1 MSPLTNNW
9 GGYGMSSLKWSHL
22 KLAAKFGV
30 IFGIT
35 FVSFIL
41 VLSLYQWTVS
51 NTSGAFKQLINVDM
65 AIAQHATL
73 ADVSLLQAR
82 RGEKDF
88 LISKDIANV
97 AKVDVAIKELK
108 ENANEITKLAG
119 DSNKE
124 TAALAVSI
132 LEQASLY
139 EKSFQDVVTAE
150 KLNGLDSNS
159 GLQGEFK
166 AIALRVAENLKKH
179 QLGDAYLALLQV
191 RRFEKEFVRTKSSEH
206 KDKMARALKKYEASL
221 NVLEDQGDVYQEQLA
236 VLADYQ
242 AAIQKYIT
250 SSDEPTLLEMQRQA
264 VAVESALSQLY
275 MPNIHSKLLALRL
288 TEKNYILTRLDKY
301 ADATKELVAEMQAA
315 FFDSS
320 IDAKYSE
327 VIGKDLEAYGK
338 TFTKVVETDHQID
351 KALAVMSEASKKVE
365 PLVKD
370 IVKRASERQESQLEH
385 TMQVAKKMG
394 ILAISIGL
402 IVVFCSWLLSFF
414 TVRSIVNSLNK
425 GVHFAETMARGDLTT
440 TLANDREDEIGTLT
454 QSLNTMAVEIR
465 SMFQQ
470 LADDIIHLSSSSAE
484 LTTIAGEMSHGADLS
499 SQKAVSVAAAAEEMS
514 SNMAS
519 VTMASEAATDNVN
532 MMAAAV
538 EEMNVT
544 AQGISEN
551 TEKGQGIAHNA
562 SKRAAKAS
570 EKIDQLG
577 RDTLEI
583 SKVTEVIN
591 EISEQTNLLALNATI
606 EAARAGEAGKG
617 FAVVANEIKELA
629 KQTSAATN
637 EIKQRI
643 ETIQKSTKETVL
655 EIKEVAA
662 VIGEVDVIVTSIA
675 TAMDEQKATTQ
686 EVAGNISQASVGMA
700 EVNENVSQSSA
711 VAGETARDIA
721 EVSRIAEEISA
732 NGTRVNSSAEDLAN
746 LAVNLKELVGRYKI

>member
-1 MSPLTNNW
+1 MSN
-9 GGYGMSSLKWSHL
+9 LKWSHL
-22 KLAAKFGV
+22 KLSTKFGA

-51 NTSGAFKQLINVDM
+51 NTTGSFKKLINTDI
-65 AIAQHATL
+65 AIADHATM
-73 ADVSLLQAR
+73 ANVDLLLAR
-82 RGEKDF
+82 RHEKNF
-88 LISKDIANV
+88 LMTKEIAYQPLLNS
-97 AKVDVAIKELK
+97 AIKRLK
-108 ENANEITKLAG
+108 DHANAISELAG
-119 DSNKE
+119 ETNKE
-124 TAALAVSI
+124 TAALASSI
-132 LEQASLY
+132 LEQAALY
-139 EKSFQDVVTAE
+139 EKTFQNVVSAE
-150 KLNGLDSNS
+150 QLNGLDNNS

-166 AIALRVAENLKKH
+166 AIALRVAQNLKKH

-191 RRFEKEFVRTKSSEH
+191 RRFEKEFVRTKSPEH
-206 KDKMARALKKYEASL
+206 SNKMAAALKKYEASL
-221 NVLEDQGDVYQEQLA
+221 NILEDQGDVYQQQISALA
-236 VLADYQ
+236 AYKNS
-242 AAIQKYIT
+242 IQKYT
-250 SSDEPTLLEMQRQA
+250 SNPDDNNLAEMQKQA
-264 VAVESALSQLY
+264 FQVEVALNQLY
-275 MPNIHSKLLALRL
+275 VPNIHARLLTLRL
-288 TEKNYILTRLDKY
+288 IEKNYILTRLDKY
-301 ADATKELVAEMQAA
+301 ADATLEVAEEIPARFADSNVDPKYTAIISKDLQAYSNIFTKLVA
-315 FFDSS
+315 
-320 IDAKYSE
+320 
-327 VIGKDLEAYGK
+327 
-338 TFTKVVETDHQID
+338 TDKQIQRD
-351 KALAVMSEASKKVE
+351 LAVMNDAAMKVE

-370 IVKRASERQESQLEH
+370 IVKQASERKESQLEN
-385 TMQVAKKMG
+385 TVQVAKKMG

-414 TVRSIVNSLNK
+414 TVRSIVTALNK
-425 GVHFAETMARGDLTT
+425 GVQFAETMANGDLTT
-440 TLANDREDEIGTLT
+440 TLEVDRQDEIGTLT
-454 QSLNTMAVEIR
+454 QSLNTMGSEIR

-470 LADDIIHLSSSSAE
+470 LADDIIQLSSSSSE

-519 VTMASEAATDNVN
+519 VTMASEAATENVN

-538 EEMNVT
+538 EEMNAT

-551 TEKGQGIAHNA
+551 TTRGQSIAHNA
-562 SKRAAKAS
+562 SKRAAKSS

-583 SKVTEVIN
+583 SKVTEAIN
-591 EISEQTNLLALNATI
+591 DISEQTNLLALNATI

-643 ETIQKSTKETVL
+643 ETIQKSTGETVL
-655 EIKEVAA
+655 EIKEVASI
-662 VIGEVDVIVTSIA
+662 IGEVDVIVTSIA

-700 EVNENVSQSSA
+700 EVNENVSQSSV

-721 EVSRIAEEISA
+721 EVSRISEEISA
-732 NGTRVNSSAEDLAN
+732 NGNRVNSSAEDLSN
-746 LAVNLKELVGRYKI
+746 LAVSLKELVGRYKI

>member
-1 MSPLTNNW
+1 
-9 GGYGMSSLKWSHL
+9 MSSLKWSHL
-22 KLAAKFGV
+22 KLSAKFGV

-35 FVSFIL
+35 FISFIL

-51 NTSGAFKQLINVDM
+51 NTSGSFKQLINTDIAITEHALLANVD
-65 AIAQHATL
+65 
-73 ADVSLLQAR
+73 LLLAR
-82 RGEKDF
+82 RHEKNF
-88 LISKDIANV
+88 LMEKDIAYQPLLD
-97 AKVDVAIKELK
+97 AAIKRLK
-108 ENANEITKLAG
+108 DHAAEISKLAG

-124 TAALAVSI
+124 TTALASSI
-132 LEQASLY
+132 LEQAALY
-139 EKSFQDVVTAE
+139 EKTFQNVVTAE
-150 KLNGLDSNS
+150 KFNGLDSNS

-179 QLGDAYLALLQV
+179 QLGESYLALLQI
-191 RRFEKEFVRTKSSEH
+191 RRFEKEFVRTKSSDH
-206 KDKMARALKKYEASL
+206 KDKMANAIKKYEATL
-221 NVLEDQGDVYQEQLA
+221 NILEDQGEVYNEQLA
-236 VLADYQ
+236 ILATYKN
-242 AAIQKYIT
+242 AIQKYIT
-250 SSDEPTLLEMQRQA
+250 TPDENNLEAMQKQA
-264 VAVESALSQLY
+264 GAVESGLSQLY
-275 MPNIHSKLLALRL
+275 VPNIHAKLLTLRL
-288 TEKNYILTRLDKY
+288 TEKNYMLTRLDKY
-301 ADATKELVAEMQAA
+301 ADATKDLVASMQTS
-315 FFDSS
+315 FFDAS
-320 IDAKYSE
+320 IDPKYSD
-327 VIGKDLEAYGK
+327 VISKDLEAYDK
-338 TFTKVVETDHQID
+338 TFAKMVDTDHQIK
-351 KALAVMSEASKKVE
+351 KALEVMGEASKKVE

-370 IVKRASERQESQLEH
+370 IVKRASEHKESQLEN

-402 IVVFCSWLLSFF
+402 IVVFSSWLLSFF

-425 GVHFAETMARGDLTT
+425 GVHFAETMAKGDLTT
-440 TLANDREDEIGTLT
+440 TLVIDREDEIGILT

-519 VTMASEAATDNVN
+519 VTMASEAATENVN

-655 EIKEVAA
+655 EIKEVAT

-675 TAMDEQKATTQ
+675 SAMDEQKATTQ

-732 NGTRVNSSAEDLAN
+732 NGNRVNSSAEDLAN

>member
-1 MSPLTNNW
+1 
-9 GGYGMSSLKWSHL
+9 MSSLKWSHL
-22 KLAAKFGV
+22 KLSGKFGV

-51 NTSGAFKQLINVDM
+51 NTSGSFKQLINTDIV
-65 AIAQHATL
+65 IAEHATL
-73 ADVSLLQAR
+73 ANVDLLLAR
-82 RGEKDF
+82 RHEKNF
-88 LISKDIANV
+88 LMTKDIAYPPLL
-97 AKVDVAIKELK
+97 DSAIKRLK
-108 ENANEITKLAG
+108 DNATEISKLAG
-119 DSNKE
+119 DTNKE
-124 TAALAVSI
+124 TAALASSI
-132 LEQASLY
+132 LEQAALY
-139 EKSFQDVVTAE
+139 EKTFQDVVTAE
-150 KLNGLDSNS
+150 KHNGLDSNS

-166 AIALRVAENLKKH
+166 TIALRVAENLKKH
-179 QLGDAYLALLQV
+179 QLGDAYLALLQA
-191 RRFEKEFVRTKSSEH
+191 RRFEKEFVRTKSSDH
-206 KDKMARALKKYEASL
+206 KEKMLRALKKYETSL
-221 NVLEDQGDVYQEQLA
+221 NILEDQGDVYNEQLA
-236 VLADYQ
+236 FLAAYKT
-242 AAIQKYIT
+242 AVQKYIT
-250 SSDEPTLLEMQRQA
+250 ASDESNLIEMQKQA
-264 VAVESALSQLY
+264 GVVESGLSQLY
-275 MPNIHSKLLALRL
+275 VPDIHSKLLTLRL
-288 TEKNYILTRLDKY
+288 TEKNYLLTRLDKY
-301 ADATKELVAEMQAA
+301 ADATLEVAKDIETR
-315 FFDSS
+315 FSDSS
-320 IDAKYSE
+320 VDPKYTE
-327 VIGKDLEAYGK
+327 VINKDLQAYS
-338 TFTKVVETDHQID
+338 TIFSQMVETDRQIQ
-351 KALAVMSEASKKVE
+351 KALTVMNEAASKVE
-365 PLVKD
+365 PLVKN
-370 IVKRASERQESQLEH
+370 IVKRASEHKESQLES

-394 ILAISIGL
+394 IVAISIGL
-402 IVVFCSWLLSFF
+402 IVVFCSSVLAFF
-414 TVRSIVNSLNK
+414 TVRAIVNALNK
-425 GVHFAETMARGDLTT
+425 GVHFAEAMARGDLTT
-440 TLANDREDEIGTLT
+440 TLTSDSEDEIGILT
-454 QSLNTMAVEIR
+454 QSLNIMAAEIR
-465 SMFQQ
+465 AMFQQ

-484 LTTIAGEMSHGADLS
+484 LTTIAGEMSSGADLS

-519 VTMASEAATDNVN
+519 VTMASEAATENVN

-655 EIKEVAA
+655 EIKEVAT

-675 TAMDEQKATTQ
+675 TAMEEQKATTQ

-732 NGTRVNSSAEDLAN
+732 NGTKVNSSAEDLAN
-746 LAVNLKELVGRYKI
+746 LALNLKDLVGRYKI